1 MADYNNDESKRT
13 ERMAK
18 NIAVARQRMAE
29 QIPQYDPEMQY
40 TKGEGLLTT
49 LKGLKDIKDDPLRSE
64 IYKDFDKMVES
75 PPHYADSEIE
85 CIDAMRASMTKEA
98 FSGYCKGNVMKYLW
112 RFEKKGEGTRD
123 LEKAKVYLQWLIDN
137 EKSGIQEMVASELA
151 ALRGGQ

>member
-29 QIPQYDPEMQY
+29 QTPQYDPEMRY
-40 TKGEGLLTT
+40 TES
-49 LKGLKDIKDDPLRSE
+49 DQRSE

-75 PPHYADSEIE
+75 PPHYAESEIE

-137 EKSGIQEMVASELA
+137 EKSGIQKMVSSELA

>member
-1 MADYNNDESKRT
+1 
-13 ERMAK
+13 MAK

-29 QIPQYDPEMQY
+29 QTPQYDPEMRY
-40 TKGEGLLTT
+40 TES
-49 LKGLKDIKDDPLRSE
+49 DQRSE

-75 PPHYADSEIE
+75 PPHYAESEIE

-137 EKSGIQEMVASELA
+137 EKSGIQKMVSSELA

>member
-18 NIAVARQRMAE
+18 SIAVARQRMAE
-29 QIPQYDPEMQY
+29 QTPQYDPEMQY
-40 TKGEGLLTT
+40 TKDEC
-49 LKGLKDIKDDPLRSE
+49 LKSVLKVSEKD
-64 IYKDFDKMVES
+64 MVKS

-137 EKSGIQEMVASELA
+137 EKHGIQEMVANELA

>member
-1 MADYNNDESKRT
+1 MADYNNDQTKRT

-29 QIPQYDPEMQY
+29 QTPQYDPEMRY
-40 TKGEGLLTT
+40 TENEQ
-49 LKGLKDIKDDPLRSE
+49 RSE

-137 EKSGIQEMVASELA
+137 EKSGIQKMVSSELA

>member
-1 MADYNNDESKRT
+1 
-13 ERMAK
+13 MAK

-29 QIPQYDPEMQY
+29 QTPQYDPDMQY
-40 TKGEGLLTT
+40 TKGEDLLNT
-49 LKGLKDIKDDPLRSE
+49 LKGLKDIDDDL
-64 IYKDFDKMVES
+64 VQS
-75 PPHYADSEIE
+75 PSHYADSEIE

-137 EKSGIQEMVASELA
+137 EKSGIQKMVASELA

>member
-1 MADYNNDESKRT
+1 MADYNYDESKRT

-18 NIAVARQRMAE
+18 NIAVARQRMTE
-29 QIPQYDPEMQY
+29 QTPQYDPEMRY
-40 TKGEGLLTT
+40 TES
-49 LKGLKDIKDDPLRSE
+49 DQRSE

-75 PPHYADSEIE
+75 PAHYADSEIE
-85 CIDAMRASMTKEA
+85 CIDAMRSSMTKEA

-137 EKSGIQEMVASELA
+137 EESGIQKMVSNELA